1 MSLKR
6 SLFIVATTTIVSF
19 ASSQAAMGQ
28 RCPGGNCP
36 PSIRPG
42 TSSLRDL
49 SRSPGIS
56 NTSKG
61 GTKGEHNKT
70 DECPPGTDQPPQN
83 CDDVRRIAYKLA
95 AKKGYQMSG
104 NAPTVMTR
112 RYVRG
117 FNDCSTGNAHVACMF
132 NDSCTAPHGE
142 LLGLRSRSAY
152 HATTLW
158 KGKDGSQF
166 ECDFTPDSSGI
177 FIANRGDTK
186 VGPAFPDPGESIDP
200 AYDCEKNGASS
211 SALNPG
217 MFGGGGGGGSL
228 QDMAI
233 LGALMS
239 LLNGQQN
246 GQQDGSQPENPAQPS
261 PPPNLEEEKPVV
273 VLTPTPTPTAVQT
286 ADPKATKIPAAD
298 SGIVSSDRSVP
309 TDTSESSTDADDEEN
324 IETPAPNNGTKDDRP
339 NAVWEERRGSMF

>member
-1 MSLKR
+1 MNLKR
-6 SLFIVATTTIVSF
+6 SFFIVATTTIVSF

-261 PPPNLEEEKPVV
+261 PPPNLAEEKPVV

-309 TDTSESSTDADDEEN
+309 TDTSESSEDSVDKEIA
-324 IETPAPNNGTKDDRP
+324 ETPAPNNGTKDARP

>member
-1 MSLKR
+1 MNLKR
-6 SLFIVATTTIVSF
+6 SIFIVATTTALSF
-19 ASSQAAMGQ
+19 ASSQIAMGQ
-28 RCPGGNCP
+28 QCPGGNCSQ
-36 PSIRPG
+36 SIRPG
-42 TSSLRDL
+42 PSSLRDL
-49 SRSPGIS
+49 SRSPGMS

-61 GTKGEHNKT
+61 GVKGEHNKA
-70 DECPPGTDQPPQN
+70 DECPPGTDQPPRN

-104 NAPTVMTR
+104 GTPTVMTR
-112 RYVRG
+112 RYIRG

-142 LLGLRSRSAY
+142 LLGLRSRAAY

-177 FIANRGDTK
+177 FIANRGDTR

-233 LGALMS
+233 LGAIMS

-246 GQQDGSQPENPAQPS
+246 GQQEDSQQENQTQPS
-261 PPPNLEEEKPVV
+261 TPPNQEANNPVV
-273 VLTPTPTPTAVQT
+273 VLTPTPTPTAI
-286 ADPKATKIPAAD
+286 ATTGPRATTSAASD
-298 SGIVSSDRSVP
+298 SGIVSWGSSGSSD
-309 TDTSESSTDADDEEN
+309 DAAISEDEDEKEAS
-324 IETPAPNNGTKDDRP
+324 ETPKPNGGTTEAPT